1 MFFTAE
7 SAWTLR
13 NCQIQ
18 TLYVNFKDLNWH
30 VSVLINDQKVAEI
43 FSLFK

>member
-1 MFFTAE
+1 MTFTAE

-30 VSVLINDQKVAEI
+30 VSVLINSQNVTEI
-43 FSLFK
+43 FSPFK